1 MPELTTDGLRLH
13 WEEHIPKHETGHP
26 VILLHGLGSSG
37 EDWLLQTPAL
47 GMQRRLLAPDL
58 PGHGRSQ
65 GFRHWPRIED
75 FAVAVSAMLR
85 ETHAEPAHVVGLS
98 LGGAVALQLAVD
110 SPEQVA
116 SLVIANGL
124 ARFRPSLEVLALGS
138 VWLGRVLSGRMED
151 VAEWVAADLFPKP
164 DQAGLRQEAAV
175 RLARNRR
182 SDYLR
187 AVAAAAFF
195 NIWPRLGSVT
205 CPTLIVSGELDRV
218 FPVER
223 QREIAGGIRGARM
236 VVVPDSRHATPIDS
250 PDLFNRLVID
260 FMVAAEQGRSGPWS
274 VVRGQT
280 SRIPTGP

>member
-37 EDWLLQTPAL
+37 EDWLLQTPEL

-151 VAEWVAADLFPKP
+151 VAEWVAADLFPGSGGSTRPKP
-164 DQAGLRQEAAV
+164 TV
-175 RLARNRR
+175 RLPAGGGRR
-182 SDYLR
+182 RLLQHL
-187 AVAAAAFF
+187 AAIGIGNLPDA
-195 NIWPRLGSVT
+195 
-205 CPTLIVSGELDRV
+205 DRV
-218 FPVER
+218 
-223 QREIAGGIRGARM
+223 G
-236 VVVPDSRHATPIDS
+236 
-250 PDLFNRLVID
+250 
-260 FMVAAEQGRSGPWS
+260 
-274 VVRGQT
+274 
-280 SRIPTGP
+280 